1 MSNNH
6 ICSICQEELD
16 NTRIYTPCI
25 HGYHDNCIKTY
36 ITTQITNYKE
46 LVCPDCR
53 TDIKDLVIDMGYDVS
68 YLNNGNVPNNNF
80 NNLMDLIGMF
90 RDHNQFLFNAERSP
104 NLPST
109 INFSINP
116 NNNELHQSRENDIG
130 IIDNTFHRFINP
142 EYAHAQFNQDIRN
155 IFNQGRTN
163 SISISRN
170 QEDDPILHNIYER
183 IARIRRNQEN
193 YMDMANEMLNNHT
206 NRENPNER
214 MRQAIQE
221 RVNEMRNRAN
231 RESPNEI
238 YLLPTRSRNIRNSFL
253 PRNLQ
258 ESKTIPTLDNMSIN
272 PDDRDM
278 LIMFGSNL
286 PANNPELIRQ
296 NGYENENKSNVNSQQ
311 VTENKNEVKN
321 QQVTE
326 ITDTYNDLDTILSNI
341 RRNSSRSSE
350 MNNENEL
357 ENTSS
362 SENAILLLLYGILRI
377 RELVNRQ

>member
-238 YLLPTRSRNIRNSFL
+238 YLLPTRSRNIRNSF
-253 PRNLQ
+253 
-258 ESKTIPTLDNMSIN
+258 SKKNISSSIIKKIY
-272 PDDRDM
+272 D
-278 LIMFGSNL
+278 I
-286 PANNPELIRQ
+286 NNYFFI
-296 NGYENENKSNVNSQQ
+296 
-311 VTENKNEVKN
+311 
-321 QQVTE
+321 
-326 ITDTYNDLDTILSNI
+326 ITYNFTFITNYITTII
-341 RRNSSRSSE
+341 YIFKR
-350 MNNENEL
+350 
-357 ENTSS
+357 TF
-362 SENAILLLLYGILRI
+362 AICYTWITHIILRRFYRLSFLLSLKKVI
-377 RELVNRQ
+377 